1 MKRLLLDTSIVL
13 DVLLE
18 RQPHVRWSAQVWQ
31 AVERGAAIGMLAAH
45 SITTIHYL
53 LRKHTGEA
61 TSRRVLDGMLG
72 VFEVAAVDGSVIRA
86 AMKEPGPDFE
96 DAVTAAAAAEA
107 RCDAI
112 VTRDP
117 RGYAVGQ
124 VAVVTAEAACAM
136 LGAAKEPRR
145 LSPGRSRA

>member
-1 MKRLLLDTSIVL
+1 MTRLLLDTNIVL

-18 RQPHVRWSAQVWQ
+18 RQPYVRWSAQVWR

-45 SITTIHYL
+45 SITTLHYL

-72 VFEVAAVDGSVIRA
+72 VFEVAAVDGNVIRA
-86 AMKEPGPDFE
+86 AMENPGSDFE
-96 DAVTAAAAAEA
+96 DAVTAAAAAGA
-107 RCDAI
+107 DCNAI

-117 RGYAVGQ
+117 RGFSQGPVTAI
-124 VAVVTAEAACAM
+124 TAEAACAM
-136 LGAAKEPRR
+136 LVAAKSRRR
-145 LSPGRSRA
+145 LTPGRSRA